1 MTAPILVTGGSGQLA
16 TALAEAAPAHGL
28 AVHRVGRPVL
38 DFDRPGSATGLFAGG
53 APSLVVN
60 AAAYTAVDAAEDDE
74 DAAFRANR
82 DGPAEL
88 ARLCETAGIPLIHVS
103 TDYVFDGLKGAPYVE
118 TDATSPQG
126 VYGASK
132 LAGEG
137 AVLAACSRAIVLRT
151 SWVYSPVGRNFVRTM
166 LAAGQRNDRLRVVAD
181 QTGCPTSAPD
191 LARGHPGRGVAAEG
205 RWLAGSL
212 RGHLPRGRNGR
223 RDLARS
229 GDRDVRRSGAAWA
242 GCAGGGADRNGGVAD
257 QGDAAAGLQARLRQ
271 AGGGVRG
278 EAAGVAGGA
287 GADRGRDLRPGV
299 RLPGHGRPWYP
310 GCLRR
315 AWGIV

>member
-151 SWVYSPVGRNFVRTM
+151 SWVYSRVGRNFVRTM

-191 LARGHPGRGVAAEG
+191 LAAAI
-205 RWLAGSL
+205 L
-212 RGHLPRGRNGR
+212 
-223 RDLARS
+223 
-229 GDRDVRRSGAAWA
+229 
-242 GCAGGGADRNGGVAD
+242 
-257 QGDAAAGLQARLRQ
+257 
-271 AGGGVRG
+271 
-278 EAAGVAGGA
+278 GVAGRLRAGGWRDRYAGIYHAAGTGGA
-287 GADRGRDLRPGV
+287 TWHDLAIATFAAAARHGLAVPAVAPIATAEWPTRATRPPDSRLDCGRLEAVFGV
-299 RLPGHGRPWYP
+299 RLPAWQEGLVRTVDAICGR
-310 GCLRR
+310 
-315 AWGIV
+315 A

>member
-1 MTAPILVTGGSGQLA
+1 M
-16 TALAEAAPAHGL
+16 
-28 AVHRVGRPVL
+28 
-38 DFDRPGSATGLFAGG
+38 FAGG

-60 AAAYTAVDAAEDDE
+60 AAAYTAVDAAEDDA

-88 ARLCETAGIPLIHVS
+88 ARLCEAAGIPLIHVS

-151 SWVYSPVGRNFVRTM
+151 SWVYSPIGRNFVRTM

-191 LARGHPGRGVAAEG
+191 LAAAILGVAA
-205 RWLAGSL
+205 RLRAGGWQD
-212 RGHLPRGRNGR
+212 RYAGIYHAAGTGGD
-223 RDLARS
+223 DLARS
-229 GDRDVRRSGAAWA
+229 GDRDVRRRRRGMGWLCRRSRRSRPAEWPTRAT
-242 GCAGGGADRNGGVAD
+242 
-257 QGDAAAGLQARLRQ
+257 AAAGLPAGLRQ

-278 EAAGVAGGA
+278 AAAAVAGGA

-310 GCLRR
+310 GACVAL
-315 AWGIV
+315 GG